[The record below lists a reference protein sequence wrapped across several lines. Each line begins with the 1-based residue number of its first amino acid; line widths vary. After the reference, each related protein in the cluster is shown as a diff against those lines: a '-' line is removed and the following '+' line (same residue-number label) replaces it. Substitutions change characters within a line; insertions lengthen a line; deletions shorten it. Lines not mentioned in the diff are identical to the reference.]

1 MLGLRSFFIW
11 VFLIAILAGTA
22 FLFWETPLRK
32 LGANFNSRVSPT
44 VKKATEKL
52 APLPSAE
59 KVAGKIAQPVEAKAK
74 DEWKKTSEGAENLLV
89 LLSQK
94 IASERATL
102 AIHQDTKYREIFAWF
117 KSKKPAAP
125 QPSTPAV
132 K

>member
-52 APLPSAE
+52 APPAE
-59 KVAGKIAQPVEAKAK
+59 KVVGKIAEPVEAKAK
-74 DEWKKTSEGAENLLV
+74 NEWKKTSEGAMGLMA
-89 LLSQK
+89 LLSQN
-94 IASERATL
+94 ISSERESLL
-102 AIHQDTKYREIFAWF
+102 AAQDAKYREIFVWF

-125 QPSTPAV
+125 QPSKPAA